1 MENEHWKMDNGLQN
15 IEFDFEENI
24 FRSHYP
30 FSIIDVQ
37 EKETINS
44 NDFTDVFRVPETGR
58 LLALDLGMKHIGVAV
73 SDELQFT
80 VSPVSVIE
88 RKSWKKVLKQV
99 ISFLEEFD
107 AVGLVLGLPYNTD
120 GSESEMSLEARRL
133 ARNFSL
139 SISVPVVLQDERL
152 TSYEA
157 KGYLKKLGLSEKE
170 IWDRVDSE
178 AAAIILS
185 DFLNL
190 RSEMLKQ
197 DRQNLQDKNNKNL
210 IL

>member
-1 MENEHWKMDNGLQN
+1 M
-15 IEFDFEENI
+15 
-24 FRSHYP
+24 
-30 FSIIDVQ
+30 Q
-37 EKETINS
+37 EKETPNS
-44 NDFTDVFRVPETGR
+44 DDFTDVFRAPRSGR

-80 VSPVSVIE
+80 VRPICVIE

-99 ISFLEEFD
+99 IAFLEEFD

-120 GSESEMSLEARRL
+120 GTESEMSLEARRL

-139 SISVPVVLQDERL
+139 SINVPVFLHDERL

-157 KGYLKKLGLSEKE
+157 KGYLTKLGLSEKE

-185 DFLNL
+185 DFLTL
-190 RSEMLKQ
+190 RSEKLKQ
-197 DRQNLQDKNNKNL
+197 AGRHKQN
-210 IL
+210 

>member
-1 MENEHWKMDNGLQN
+1 
-15 IEFDFEENI
+15 
-24 FRSHYP
+24 
-30 FSIIDVQ
+30 VQ
-37 EKETINS
+37 EKQTTNPE
-44 NDFTDVFRVPETGR
+44 DFTNVSRAPRSGR
-58 LLALDLGMKHIGVAV
+58 LLALDLGMKHVGVAV

-80 VSPVSVIE
+80 VRPVCVLE
-88 RKSWKKVLKQV
+88 RKGWKKFLKQ
-99 ISFLEEFD
+99 INAFLAEFD

-139 SISVPVVLQDERL
+139 SVNVPVFLHDERL

-157 KGYLKKLGLSEKE
+157 KGYLTKLGLSEKE

-185 DFLNL
+185 DFLQFRNEK
-190 RSEMLKQ
+190 SKQ
-197 DRQNLQDKNNKNL
+197 DGQD
-210 IL
+210 

>member
-1 MENEHWKMDNGLQN
+1 M
-15 IEFDFEENI
+15 
-24 FRSHYP
+24 
-30 FSIIDVQ
+30 Q
-37 EKETINS
+37 EKQTTNAE
-44 NDFTDVFRVPETGR
+44 DFTNVSRAPRSGK
-58 LLALDLGMKHIGVAV
+58 LLALDLGMKHVGVAV

-80 VSPVSVIE
+80 VRPVCVLE
-88 RKSWKKVLKQV
+88 RKGWKKFLKQ
-99 ISFLEEFD
+99 INAFLAEFD

-139 SISVPVVLQDERL
+139 SVNVPVFLHDERL

-157 KGYLKKLGLSEKE
+157 KGYLTKLGLSEKE

-185 DFLNL
+185 DFLQFRNEK
-190 RSEMLKQ
+190 SKQ
-197 DRQNLQDKNNKNL
+197 DGQD
-210 IL
+210 

>member
-1 MENEHWKMDNGLQN
+1 
-15 IEFDFEENI
+15 
-24 FRSHYP
+24 
-30 FSIIDVQ
+30 VQ
-37 EKETINS
+37 EKETTNS
-44 NDFTDVFRVPETGR
+44 GDFTDVFRAPTSGR
-58 LLALDLGMKHIGVAV
+58 LIALDLGMKHIGVAV

-80 VSPVSVIE
+80 VRPVAVIE

-99 ISFLEEFD
+99 IAFLDEFD

-139 SISVPVVLQDERL
+139 SINVPVVFQDERL

-157 KGYLKKLGLSEKE
+157 KGYLTKIGLSEKE

-185 DFLNL
+185 DFLSL
-190 RSEMLKQ
+190 RSEKSKQ
-197 DRQNLQDKNNKNL
+197 KGQDNQ
-210 IL
+210 I